1 MEKHSHV
8 FERFATFDNLY
19 DGYLLARRNKR
30 YQDCVLGYSAN
41 LEERIIN
48 DLNRLLWKEYSP
60 GQLHQFYEYFPK
72 LRIIHSLPFSDRV
85 VNCAAYN
92 VLFPIY
98 ARSFYEH
105 SYGSVP
111 GRGTIKAVLKFQD
124 WMRQTQRKPTQWYV
138 GKMDVAKFF
147 FRIPVE
153 VQLRELG
160 RPLDDPNMMWFLETA
175 IRCDGRAFGLP
186 LHCTDVTTAE
196 RVSGIGM
203 QVGSL
208 ISQMTANVVM
218 TPVDHYVKRVL
229 RAPYY
234 IRYVD
239 DMEIIAESKQQ
250 VWDIIGATD
259 EYLQERMGLQLN
271 QKTAVIPVGEGVE
284 FVGRRVWPEK
294 IELRKSTSLQMKQ
307 HLSYV
312 MDGYSNGTLPL
323 EYCNSVILSYLG
335 LMKHCNCDALR
346 EKVLSD
352 FVLVRK
358 SMEQK
363 D

>member
-8 FERFATFDNLY
+8 FERFATFDNMY
-19 DGYLLARRNKR
+19 DGYRLARRNKR
-30 YQDCVLGYSAN
+30 YYDCVLEYSAN
-41 LEERIIN
+41 LEENIIT
-48 DLNRLLWKEYSP
+48 DVNRLQWKEYHP
-60 GQLHQFYEYFPK
+60 GRLHQFYEYFPK

-92 VLFPIY
+92 VLWPIY
-98 ARSFYEH
+98 SKSFYEH

-111 GRGTIKAVLKFQD
+111 GKGTIKAVLRLQE
-124 WMRQTQRKPTQWYV
+124 WMRIVQNKPDQWFI

-160 RPLDDPNMMWFLETA
+160 RPLSDPDMLWFLETA
-175 IRCDGRAFGLP
+175 IRCDGRPFGLP
-186 LHCTDVTTAE
+186 VHCTDVSTAE
-196 RVSGIGM
+196 RVAGIGM

-218 TPVDHYVKRVL
+218 TPADHYVKRVIK
-229 RAPYY
+229 APYY
-234 IRYVD
+234 IRYMD
-239 DMEIIAESKQQ
+239 DMMVLAPSKQQ

-259 EYLQERMGLQLN
+259 DYLQENLGLQLN
-271 QKTAVIPVGEGVE
+271 QKTSVTPVGSGVE

-312 MDGYSNGTLPL
+312 KEGYSTGQLPWD
-323 EYCNSVILSYLG
+323 YCNSVILSYLG

-346 EKVLSD
+346 EKVLD
-352 FVLVRK
+352 DYVLVRK
-358 SMEQK
+358 SI

>member
-8 FERFATFDNLY
+8 FESFATFDNLY
-19 DGYLLARRNKR
+19 GGYRLARRNKR
-30 YQDCVLGYSAN
+30 YYDCVLEYSAN
-41 LEERIIN
+41 LEENIIT
-48 DLNRLLWKEYSP
+48 DVNRLLWKEYKP
-60 GQLHQFYEYFPK
+60 GKLHQFYEYYPK

-92 VLFPIY
+92 VLWPIY
-98 ARSFYEH
+98 SKSFYEH

-111 GRGTIKAVLKFQD
+111 GKGTIKAVSKLQE
-124 WMRQTQRKPTQWYV
+124 WMRIVQHKPDQWFV

-160 RPLDDPNMMWFLETA
+160 RPLNDPEMMWFLETA
-175 IRCDGRAFGLP
+175 IRCDGRPFGLP
-186 LHCTDVTTAE
+186 VHCTDVSTAE
-196 RVSGIGM
+196 RVAGVGM

-218 TPVDHYVKRVL
+218 TPADHFVKRVAK
-229 RAPYY
+229 APYY
-234 IRYVD
+234 IRYMD
-239 DMEIIAESKQQ
+239 DMMVLAPSKQQ

-259 EYLQERMGLQLN
+259 DYLQENLGLQLN
-271 QKTAVIPVGEGVE
+271 QKTAVTPVGTGVE
-284 FVGRRVWPEK
+284 FVGRRVWPDK

-307 HLSYV
+307 HLNYV
-312 MDGYSNGTLPL
+312 KEGYSTGQLPWD
-323 EYCNSVILSYLG
+323 YCNSVILSYLG

-346 EKVLSD
+346 DQVLED
-352 FVLVRK
+352 YVLVRK
-358 SMEQK
+358 SIG
-363 D
+363 

>member
-1 MEKHSHV
+1 
-8 FERFATFDNLY
+8 
-19 DGYLLARRNKR
+19 
-30 YQDCVLGYSAN
+30 
-41 LEERIIN
+41 
-48 DLNRLLWKEYSP
+48 
-60 GQLHQFYEYFPK
+60 
-72 LRIIHSLPFSDRV
+72 
-85 VNCAAYN
+85 
-92 VLFPIY
+92 
-98 ARSFYEH
+98 
-105 SYGSVP
+105 
-111 GRGTIKAVLKFQD
+111 
-124 WMRQTQRKPTQWYV
+124 
-138 GKMDVAKFF
+138 
-147 FRIPVE
+147 
-153 VQLRELG
+153 
-160 RPLDDPNMMWFLETA
+160 
-175 IRCDGRAFGLP
+175 
-186 LHCTDVTTAE
+186 
-196 RVSGIGM
+196 M

-234 IRYVD
+234 IRYMD
-239 DMEIIAESKQQ
+239 DMEILAESKQQ
-250 VWDIIGATD
+250 AWDIIGATD
-259 EYLQERMGLQLN
+259 EYLQEHMGLQLN
-271 QKTAVIPVGEGVE
+271 QKTAVVPVGTGVE